1 MDLAKMQEIFL
12 SYQAIL
18 IYEIIIFAALAVGV
32 AILFRKRKENKKN
45 KETFL
50 ARQKKQ
56 MLDEALTNQ
65 KRRNER

>member
-18 IYEIIIFAALAVGV
+18 IYEMIVFIALAVGV